1 MTSRERVLAAIT
13 HQEPDRV
20 PVDLGATPSSGISA
34 IAYTRLA
41 RHLGLSQSQTRI
53 YDVVQELA
61 QPEAAVLDAFGVD
74 VIDVARAFNTDA
86 SAWNPVQL
94 SDGSDAF
101 YPAWF
106 RPRRESD
113 GSLSAL
119 VKDTVIARKPVGAT
133 FFDATVFPYLEGYPD
148 SLAGLPDAMGLVHWA
163 ALVHAPWD
171 HAGDE
176 GFWQTLR
183 EKALYLRENTD
194 KALMIVVGCN
204 LFEWGTFL
212 RRLDNFLMDVYA
224 DEENVARLLESLV
237 EIHMNMLKK
246 VCDSV
251 GDVVDIVRFGDDLGM
266 DSGPFMSADHYR
278 KLFKPHHKRMCRHV
292 HENSGMHTFLHSCGS
307 IYELIPDLID
317 AGFEILNP
325 VQTNTLNME
334 PDRLKREFGRDVTF
348 WGGGADTRHTL
359 NTGTPEA
366 VREDVRS
373 RIETFA
379 PGGGF
384 VFNTIHNILPDVPP
398 ENITAMF
405 EAVKEF
411 GNYDG

>member
-1 MTSRERVLAAIT
+1 MTSRERVLAAIE
-13 HQEPDRV
+13 HREPDRV

-41 RHLGLSQSQTRI
+41 RHLGFQDSRTRI

-61 QPEAAVLDAFGVD
+61 QPEDPLLEAFGVD
-74 VIDVARAFNTDA
+74 VIDVARAFNEED
-86 SAWNPVQL
+86 SAWYPVEL
-94 SDGSDAF
+94 SDGSHAF
-101 YPAWF
+101 YPHWF
-106 RPRRESD
+106 TPRREED

-119 VKDTVIARKPVGAT
+119 VSDTMIARKPVGAT
-133 FFDATVFPYLEGYPD
+133 FFDATVFPYLEGYPGSYAD
-148 SLAGLPDAMGLVHWA
+148 LPRAMGLVHWA
-163 ALVHAPWD
+163 ALAHAPWD
-171 HAGDE
+171 HAGE
-176 GFWQTLR
+176 PGFWDTLR
-183 EKALYLRENTD
+183 RKALHLRETTD

-224 DEENVARLLESLV
+224 DEENVARLLEHLV
-237 EIHMNMLKK
+237 EIHMQTLEK
-246 VCDSV
+246 VCRSV

-266 DSGPFMSADHYR
+266 DSGPFMSAERYR
-278 KLFKPHHKRMCRHV
+278 TLFKQHHKRMCRYV
-292 HENSGMHTFLHSCGS
+292 HENSTMHTFLHSCGS

-317 AGFEILNP
+317 AGFEVLNP

-359 NTGTPEA
+359 NSGSPAE
-366 VREDVRS
+366 VREDVRR
-373 RIETFA
+373 RIEVLA

-398 ENITAMF
+398 ENIIAMF
-405 EAVKEF
+405 EAVKEY
-411 GNYDG
+411 GSYDG